1 MPSPPDDGRYD
12 KRDNLWYNMVYE
24 CVRFPRQSGCGSVE
38 TLIPG
43 RLIRLQG
50 RLARPFWGL
59 LGIWATLCGA
69 LASHNLGWR
78 GEELLA
84 LALVLLLADLG
95 WGSLWDL
102 MVGIDWF
109 GALRGGWPPR
119 RPAAVARL
127 PYTQPGSPGWR
138 LWCRVSRAGG
148 WWRETFWPT
157 AGAALLGVLG
167 AAVLTTTL
175 SFLLPASLRQ
185 LNAALVVLVGLGAV
199 QRRWGREPLA
209 GEAFAQVGLGWL
221 AGHLAF
227 AGMTLPSFLVAM
239 GFVLAVWGSLRL
251 VRGRSAALMLLNG
264 GQVAVAAVL
273 VAVRQPLLAAAV
285 GALILGQVALQPGLH
300 KGIDSAQVF
309 RRTWPWLMAA
319 MLVGALALP

>member
-1 MPSPPDDGRYD
+1 
-12 KRDNLWYNMVYE
+12 
-24 CVRFPRQSGCGSVE
+24 VE

-69 LASHNLGWR
+69 LASHGFRWR
-78 GEELLA
+78 GEDLLP
-84 LALVLLLADLG
+84 LALVLLLADLA

-102 MVGIDWF
+102 MVGVDWF

-119 RPAAVARL
+119 RHAAVPRL
-127 PYTQPGSPGWR
+127 PYTRPGSPGWR
-138 LWCRVSRAGG
+138 LWRRASRAVS

-157 AGAALLGVLG
+157 AGAALLGILV
-167 AAVLTTTL
+167 AALLTIVL
-175 SFLLPASLRQ
+175 SFLLPASLRR
-185 LNAALVVLVGLGAV
+185 LNAALVVLVGLGAA
-199 QRRWGREPLA
+199 QRRWGREPLG

-251 VRGRSAALMLLNG
+251 VRGQAAALMLLNG

-273 VAVRQPLLAAAV
+273 VALRQPLLAAAV
-285 GALILGQVALQPGLH
+285 GALILGQIALQPALQ
-300 KGIDSAQVF
+300 KGVDAAEVF

>member
-1 MPSPPDDGRYD
+1 M
-12 KRDNLWYNMVYE
+12 
-24 CVRFPRQSGCGSVE
+24 E
-38 TLIPG
+38 TLIFG

-59 LGIWATLCGA
+59 LGIWAALCGA
-69 LASHNLGWR
+69 LASHGFGWS
-78 GEELLA
+78 GEDLLA

-95 WGSLWDL
+95 WGTLWDL

-109 GALRGGWPPR
+109 GALCGGWPPR
-119 RPAAVARL
+119 RPAFVPRL

-138 LWCRVSRAGG
+138 LWRLARRLVG
-148 WWRETFWPT
+148 WWRETFWPA
-157 AGAALLGVLG
+157 AGAALLGAL
-167 AAVLTTTL
+167 AAVLLTIAL
-175 SFLLPASLRQ
+175 SFVLPASLRR
-185 LNAALVVLVGLGAV
+185 LNAALVVLVGLGAA

-227 AGMTLPSFLVAM
+227 ADMTLNSFLVAL
-239 GFVLAVWGSLRL
+239 GFVIAAWGSLRM
-251 VRGRSAALMLLNG
+251 VRGQSAALALLNG

-273 VAVRQPLLAAAV
+273 VAVRQPLLAGAV
-285 GALILGQVALQPGLH
+285 GALILGQVALQPALH
-300 KGIDSAQVF
+300 KGADTTQVF
-309 RRTWPWLMAA
+309 RRTWPWLMTA